1 MATGPSSFSVSRN
14 RGCRVGVGV
23 KNAEHSSRGKYKCC
37 QGEGG
42 PRPHRRGKGGS
53 GRSVCGGWTGKRGK
67 GVGGCVCTGQGGRA
81 GGSRAFAPI
90 CACAENET
98 KGMTPRG
105 KQEVGARGQAHR
117 PTPKP
122 GLNTPRTRPQAPFP
136 SPRPPGTG
144 LPPPQNE
151 GKRLLEAIE
160 EAWAT
165 TWAPTSA
172 RPRATHTGKS
182 NAYNAGPQPVSL
194 SFFLVFIS
202 SLCLCLFSSLLSP
215 PPPACAHAF
224 TPSSPPAARP
234 APQTDTKSPACFRPQ
249 SGR

>member
-144 LPPPQNE
+144 LPPPKMKGSACWRQSKKHGPPLGRQPRHGQE
-151 GKRLLEAIE
+151 QHTQGK
-160 EAWAT
+160 AT
-165 TWAPTSA
+165 PTTQG
-172 RPRATHTGKS
+172 RNR
-182 NAYNAGPQPVSL
+182 SL
-194 SFFLVFIS
+194 FLS
-202 SLCLCLFSSLLSP
+202 SLFSFPLFVSACSP
-215 PPPACAHAF
+215 LY
-224 TPSSPPAARP
+224 
-234 APQTDTKSPACFRPQ
+234 
-249 SGR
+249 